1 MPIIYQISSIV
12 YHACHISGE
21 YRARALFSKTFS
33 LREAAINKT
42 QLMVMSCEMG
52 NELSSDSISTL
63 CQVIRQGVED
73 KIQQVLIAS
82 ISLMDAVLRKR

>member
-1 MPIIYQISSIV
+1 
-12 YHACHISGE
+12 
-21 YRARALFSKTFS
+21 
-33 LREAAINKT
+33 
-42 QLMVMSCEMG
+42 MVMSCEMG